1 MYITRLKLKNWR
13 NFTEVDIPL
22 RETALIIGPNASGKS
37 NLLDALRFL
46 RDVAM
51 PRGGG
56 LQKAIDDRNGVPK
69 IRCLAARKNP
79 EIELLVELSSSPDD
93 SPIAFQWRYE
103 LAFKNEAS
111 GHKRN
116 LITRERVKKRGV
128 RGYLLSRP
136 SKEDKED
143 PELLTQTALENML
156 ANSGFREIAHFLSG
170 VTYLHL
176 VPQLLRHRELFS
188 YSGSDGDPFGQNF
201 LERIAKASEKTRERY
216 LKSMEEALNLAV
228 PQLKTLKF
236 VKDEMGHPH
245 LQARYQHWRPKGAK
259 QWEDQFSD
267 GTLRLVGL
275 LWCLLEGYSPL
286 LLEEPELSLN
296 EAIIERIPI
305 LIERM
310 QRKRDQQVFITT
322 HSYALLSNPGIDGRQ
337 LVFLEP
343 KSEGTEVRGIS
354 KEEATQLQAGLS
366 LAEIMLPKAR
376 AEAAERMAPE

>member
-1 MYITRLKLKNWR
+1 MYITRLRLKNWR
-13 NFTEVDIPL
+13 NFTNVDIRL

-69 IRCLAARKNP
+69 IRSLAARRDP
-79 EIELLVELSSSPDD
+79 EIEFLVELSNSPDD
-93 SPIAFQWRYE
+93 ETFAWRYE
-103 LAFKNEAS
+103 LAFRNETS

-116 LITRERVKKRGV
+116 LITRERVRRGGEK
-128 RGYLLSRP
+128 GYLLNRP
-136 SKEDKED
+136 NKADKED
-143 PELLTQTALENML
+143 RELLTQTALENML

-176 VPQLLRHRELFS
+176 IPQLLRHRELFS
-188 YSGSDGDPFGQNF
+188 YSGNDGDPFGQNF
-201 LERIAKASEKTRERY
+201 LERIAKASEKTREKY

-228 PQLKTLKF
+228 PQLKTLRF
-236 VKDEMGHPH
+236 VKDEMGRPH

-305 LIERM
+305 LVERM
-310 QRKRDQQVFITT
+310 QRKRDQQIFITT

-343 KSEGTEVRGIS
+343 KEEGTEVRGIS
-354 KEEATQLQAGLS
+354 QEEAIQLQSGLS

-376 AEAAERMAPE
+376 AEAAERMALE